1 MVCIDSATKKT
12 GLAIFDNGQLTE
24 NKLLDYSYDKN
35 MDSRFKK
42 MSNAIIDYLCNL
54 DPDIIY
60 IEETVV
66 NRNVAVQ
73 RFLTR
78 LQGVVYGYCIMND
91 CEFNVIRP
99 SEWRKLAGLDQSKN
113 KREELKK
120 SAIEMV
126 AKEFNINVSDDVA
139 EAILIGKAAI
149 NRFGN

>member
-1 MVCIDSATKKT
+1 
-12 GLAIFDNGQLTE
+12 
-24 NKLLDYSYDKN
+24 

-113 KREELKK
+113 QREELKK

>member
-1 MVCIDSATKKT
+1 MVSIDSSTKKT

-24 NKLLDYSYDKN
+24 NKLLDYSYDTN

-42 MSNAIIDYLCNL
+42 MSVVIIENLCNL

-60 IEETVV
+60 MEETVV
-66 NRNVAVQ
+66 NRNVSVQ

-91 CEFNVIRP
+91 CEFNTVRP
-99 SEWRKLAGLDQSKN
+99 TEWRKLVGLDQSKK